1 MCTVLFVICC
11 EDYLNAVVNVGLIR
25 EDGALLICS
34 LVFVLYDIQVVCDSV
49 VAMLS
54 SHFVI
59 QMIVL
64 LLFLFYNKAMGCFFK
79 VCHCYVFDK
88 LIKF

>member
-11 EDYLNAVVNVGLIR
+11 EYYLNVVVNVGLIR
-25 EDGALLICS
+25 EEGALLICF
-34 LVFVLYDIQVVCDSV
+34 LVFVLYDIHVVCDSV
-49 VAMLS
+49 VAMFS

-64 LLFLFYNKAMGCFFK
+64 LLAQFSVTLAD
-79 VCHCYVFDK
+79 YV
-88 LIKF
+88 LYV

>member
-1 MCTVLFVICC
+1 M
-11 EDYLNAVVNVGLIR
+11 NVGLIR

-34 LVFVLYDIQVVCDSV
+34 LVFVLYDIHVICDSV
-49 VAMLS
+49 AAMVS

-64 LLFLFYNKAMGCFFK
+64 LLFLFTTKQ
-79 VCHCYVFDK
+79 
-88 LIKF
+88 

>member
-11 EDYLNAVVNVGLIR
+11 EYYLNVVVKVGLIR

-34 LVFVLYDIQVVCDSV
+34 LVFVFYDIHVVCDSV
-49 VAMLS
+49 VAIFS

-64 LLFLFYNKAMGCFFK
+64 LLAQFSVTLAD
-79 VCHCYVFDK
+79 YV
-88 LIKF
+88 LYV

>member
-11 EDYLNAVVNVGLIR
+11 EDYLNVVVNVGLIR

-34 LVFVLYDIQVVCDSV
+34 LVFVFIQVVCDSV
-49 VAMLS
+49 VAMFS

-64 LLFLFYNKAMGCFFK
+64 LLFLFTTKQWA
-79 VCHCYVFDK
+79 VFSK
-88 LIKF
+88 CVIVMFLIS

>member
-11 EDYLNAVVNVGLIR
+11 EDYLNVVVNVGLIR
-25 EDGALLICS
+25 EEVDLLISS
-34 LVFVLYDIQVVCDSV
+34 LAFASYDIHVVCDSV
-49 VAMLS
+49 VAMFS

-64 LLFLFYNKAMGCFFK
+64 LLFLFT
-79 VCHCYVFDK
+79 
-88 LIKF
+88 IKQ